1 MSYNYENESNSVNG
15 IRNTE
20 AVLGRCSVER
30 QDTPDRHPATVTK
43 TKTETNRGG
52 NRNKNKKT
60 ARNILTWNI
69 RTLLKP
75 GKLANVTKEVE
86 RVKIDILGLAETRW
100 RNSGKI
106 QYGDYTL
113 LYSGNEKRS
122 ERGVA
127 PLRKIGMF
135 GLGEGNDRGED
146 FTNWCEQNRLII
158 TDTCFMNRD
167 SRLYTWKSP
176 GDLAQ
181 NQIDYICVNS
191 RMRNSVL
198 DCKTYPSADCGSD
211 HQLLVA
217 CVRTCFKK
225 THKGEVRM
233 RHILRSSKHRNDEN
247 MQNAAKTLWTQRQ
260 SSEKSTWETY
270 KEICNNIKREF
281 VPKKRITGKRG

>member
-1 MSYNYENESNSVNG
+1 MKGHPTDTFIIQVYAPTSGSSDKEIEKFYEEINISLSKSKHREVKLVMGDWNAKVGLN
-15 IRNTE
+15 
-20 AVLGRCSVER
+20 
-30 QDTPDRHPATVTK
+30 
-43 TKTETNRGG
+43 
-52 NRNKNKKT
+52 NKSK
-60 ARNILTWNI
+60 AC
-69 RTLLKP
+69 
-75 GKLANVTKEVE
+75 
-86 RVKIDILGLAETRW
+86 
-100 RNSGKI
+100 
-106 QYGDYTL
+106 
-113 LYSGNEKRS
+113 
-122 ERGVA
+122 
-127 PLRKIGMF
+127 GMF

-146 FTNWCEQNRLII
+146 FTNWCEQTRLII